1 MAQSI
6 MEPMKTKTLAEVYLK
21 QGHLQEAYEILKT
34 LAEKD
39 PGDLEIRERLRELS
53 GKLGVAPP
61 SIDQSVRSREK
72 ELQTLRNWL
81 MYIQNRRKK

>member
-21 QGHLQEAYEILKT
+21 QGHIQEAYEILKT

-39 PGDLEIRERLRELS
+39 PGNLEIRERLREL
-53 GKLGVAPP
+53 GGRLGVAPP
-61 SIDQSVRSREK
+61 SINRSVRSREK
-72 ELQTLRNWL
+72 ELQTLGNWL
-81 MYIQNRRKK
+81 MNIQNRKKK

>member
-6 MEPMKTKTLAEVYLK
+6 MQPMKTKTMAEVYIK

-39 PGDLEIRERLRELS
+39 PGDPEIRERLRELS

-72 ELQTLRNWL
+72 EIQTLGKWL
-81 MYIQNRRKK
+81 MNIQNRRKK